1 MADAILYG
9 IAEDILKNVGS
20 YMVGEI
26 ASAWGFKSDL
36 DKLKLNVDIIKAFLV
51 DAEKRQ
57 TDNEAVRLWLI
68 KLTQVVYAA
77 DDLFDEFITVAT
89 RKQLNGRNK
98 FSNEVHTFFSRY
110 NQIAYAHRIARKIK
124 VLRNEL
130 EGIVKEGKDLE
141 LVSQSYVEG
150 RLITKRRDQSYSFVE
165 ADQVIGRDADKNA
178 ILDLLLASSSSGT
191 DEHEHEQRVLPVIVI
206 VGIGGLGKT
215 ALAQYIYNDPSVDEF
230 FDLKL
235 WVCVSDVFDVKE
247 ITEKILKSVTNSETP
262 KLEMDQLQSRLRNEI
277 GDQKYLLVLDDV
289 WNESREEWL
298 KMRALLKIG
307 KNGSKILVTTRSSK
321 VAKIMCTFPTPYDL
335 QGLSEEKSW
344 ELFEKLAFMPGQA
357 QQMPHLVDIGKEM
370 VRKCANVPLAIRIIG
385 SILYGEDESKWLSIR
400 DKNLSKLS
408 DNGNDHIINIL
419 KISYHHLASPLKNC
433 FAYCALF
440 PKDYN
445 INKDMLINLWM
456 AEGFIVLAADESM
469 SLEELGEEYFLT
481 LLQRGLFQDVKKD
494 EWGCIESCKMHDFIH
509 DLAQDVA
516 ESKCLVIKADP
527 SFHQNNIYHLS
538 FAFRLNF
545 QRTIPSTVLSLRR
558 LRTLLL
564 PQQQS
569 DGSTFGK
576 VMCQQII
583 SKITYLRVLDL
594 HALGLKDLPGS
605 IGKLIHLRYLNL
617 SSNPFLVLP
626 DSITE
631 LHNLQTLNLNNCSML
646 CELPSKIEKLVNL
659 RSFDIDHCFPFFLY
673 TPLGIGNLT
682 CLHYLPR
689 FIVSM
694 HANSARL
701 SELYKLKNLR
711 GKLQI
716 VFNDHLKSTMLEAGE
731 GELTN
736 KHGLNEL
743 EIHFAMGEC
752 DWLGDLDKIV
762 IPPEADSEHD
772 EVVLEGLKP
781 HRNLRKLI
789 ISHYQGRKLP
799 YWAMNN
805 SLVDTLS
812 KLVEIELYKWNHC
825 QLPAFS
831 QLPLLKQLSLTR
843 VLCLEYMEILNSDHS
858 SSTIDRLFYP
868 SLEILKLH
876 NMISLKGWWKGSD
889 ASSSELGLA
898 QPSLSFP
905 RLLILDVQ
913 YCENLTSLPT
923 CPNVEK
929 VHLSNKTKNMS
940 ILNIVT
946 KSSRLKSLTID
957 NVEDLLSIHSECLL
971 ELSWLRIKD
980 SALLSTEKLGGL
992 FAALSSSLKYLSFN
1006 DCKNLI
1012 SISKGLEHL
1021 TALKTLAIVSC
1032 DQLDLSPNER
1042 QLENENR
1049 DEYCTS
1055 SAEMPWKAFK
1065 TSLRSL
1071 SLLRLGKLVSLP
1083 SELQHLTNLRALEL
1097 SFLELRELPEWIN
1110 CFSSLEYLELR
1121 SCHEVTCLPESFP
1134 KLATLQELRIVY
1146 CEKLRKRC
1154 GGPNG
1159 KDWTKIK
1166 HIPLVIVNDYDSVIE
1181 EQQEKFH
1188 EARLIEENGT
1198 PSSFVYSNLCW

>member
-9 IAEDILKNVGS
+9 IAEEILKNVGS
-20 YMVGEI
+20 YMVDEI

-36 DKLKLNVDIIKAFLV
+36 DKLKRTVGLIKDFLL
-51 DAEKRQ
+51 DAEERQ
-57 TDNEAVRLWLI
+57 TDSNAVRRWLLD
-68 KLTQVVYAA
+68 LTEVVYAA

-98 FSNEVHTFFSRY
+98 FSDEVHTFFSRY

-124 VLRNEL
+124 VIREEL
-130 EGIVKEGKDLE
+130 EGIVELGKKLK
-141 LVSQSYVEG
+141 LVSQSYVKG

-247 ITEKILKSVTNSETP
+247 ITEKILKSATNSETP

-277 GDQKYLLVLDDV
+277 GDKKYLLVLDDV

-307 KNGSKILVTTRSSK
+307 RKGSKILVTTRSSK
-321 VAKIMCTFPTPYDL
+321 VATIMCTLPPYGL
-335 QGLSEEKSW
+335 QGLSEQKSW
-344 ELFEKLAFMPGQA
+344 ELFEKLAFTPGQA
-357 QQMPHLVDIGKEM
+357 QRMPHLVDIGKEIG
-370 VRKCANVPLAIRIIG
+370 RKCANVPLAIRLIG
-385 SILYGEDESKWLSIR
+385 STLYGEDESKWLSIR

-408 DNGNDHIINIL
+408 DKGINIMDIL

-516 ESKCLVIKADP
+516 ESKCLVIKADQ

-583 SKITYLRVLDL
+583 LKITYLRVLDL
-594 HALGLKDLPGS
+594 HALGLKDLPGT

-617 SSNPFLVLP
+617 SSNPFIVLP

-631 LHNLQTLNLNNCSML
+631 LHNLQTLNLNNCNLLSK
-646 CELPSKIEKLVNL
+646 LPSKIEKLSNL
-659 RSFDIDHCFPFFLY
+659 RTLDIGNGRYPLFYCDI
-673 TPLGIGNLT
+673 PLGIGNLT
-682 CLHYLPR
+682 FLHYLPL
-689 FIVSM
+689 FKVTK

-701 SELYKLKNLR
+701 SELNKLKNLR
-711 GKLQI
+711 GKLHI
-716 VFNDHLKSTMLEAGE
+716 VFDDHLKTTMLEAGE
-731 GELTN
+731 GGLTD
-736 KHGLNEL
+736 KPGLNEL
-743 EIHFAMGEC
+743 DISFAIGEC
-752 DWLGDLDKIV
+752 DLFGDLNKIV
-762 IPPEADSEHD
+762 IPPETDSEHD

-781 HRNLRKLI
+781 HRNLRKLK

-799 YWAMNN
+799 SWAMNN
-805 SLVDTLS
+805 CLVDTLS
-812 KLVEIELYKWNHC
+812 KLVDIELYEWNHY

-831 QLPLLKQLSLTR
+831 ELPLLKRLSLTR
-843 VLCLEYMEILNSDHS
+843 VLRVEYMEILNGDHS
-858 SSTIDRLFYP
+858 SSTIDQLFYP
-868 SLEILKLH
+868 SLEILELH

-889 ASSSELGLA
+889 ASSSDLGLA

-905 RLLILDVQ
+905 RLLILDVH
-913 YCENLTSLPT
+913 YCEKLTSLPT

-929 VHLSNKTKNMS
+929 VHLSNETKNLS

-946 KSSRLKSLTID
+946 ESSRLKSLTID
-957 NVEDLLSIHSECLL
+957 NVEDLLSIHSECLR
-971 ELSWLRIKD
+971 ELSWLCIKD
-980 SALLSTEKLGGL
+980 SALLSTEKLGDL
-992 FAALSSSLKYLSFN
+992 FATLSSSLKSLSF
-1006 DCKNLI
+1006 DSCDNLK

-1021 TALKTLAIVSC
+1021 TALETLAIECC

-1042 QLENENR
+1042 QLECANK
-1049 DEYCTS
+1049 DGYCTS

-1071 SLLRLGKLVSLP
+1071 RLFSLEKLVSLP
-1083 SELQHLTNLRALEL
+1083 SELQHLTNLRSLEL
-1097 SFLELRELPEWIN
+1097 SFNSGLRELPEWIN
-1110 CFSSLEYLELR
+1110 CFSSLEYLKL
-1121 SCHEVTCLPESFP
+1121 SCCDEVTCLPESFP
-1134 KLATLQELRIVY
+1134 KLTALQELRISL
-1146 CEKLRKRC
+1146 CRQLIKTC

-1159 KDWTKIK
+1159 KDFPKIQ
-1166 HIPLVIVNDYDSVIE
+1166 HIPLVIVEDYGSVVE
-1181 EQQEKFH
+1181 H
-1188 EARLIEENGT
+1188 
-1198 PSSFVYSNLCW
+1198 